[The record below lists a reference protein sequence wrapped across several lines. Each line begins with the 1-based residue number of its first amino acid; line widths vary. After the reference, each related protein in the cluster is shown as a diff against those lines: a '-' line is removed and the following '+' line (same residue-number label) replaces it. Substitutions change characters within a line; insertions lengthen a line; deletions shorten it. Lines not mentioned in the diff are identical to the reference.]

1 MIGLHG
7 KSGKICEHV
16 SNLIETKN
24 TLSGDIDNIK
34 NNICASNDEIAK
46 AKSDL
51 ESIRADIEL
60 LKIVSKNSINHD
72 EIDELI
78 SDIRNSFEI
87 YINQTPRTCDDNRF
101 LTLEK
106 RLSEIDNKFNE
117 LIGDVEII
125 KPTTRSIPKINL
137 QPRKNKQT

>member
-106 RLSEIDNKFNE
+106 RLGEIDNKFNE

>member
-7 KSGKICEHV
+7 NRICDHV
-16 SNLIETKN
+16 NSLIETKN
-24 TLSGDIDNIK
+24 TLSGDIIDIK
-34 NNICASNDEIAK
+34 NNICDTNNEVLK

-51 ESIRADIEL
+51 EGMHADIEI
-60 LKIVSKNSINHD
+60 LKIVSKNAINHD

-87 YINQTPRTCDDNRF
+87 YINQTPRCDDNRF
-101 LTLEK
+101 LALEK
-106 RLSEIDNKFNE
+106 RLSEINERFND

-125 KPTTRSIPKINL
+125 KPATTRSIPKLNITKKGKI
-137 QPRKNKQT
+137 P

>member
-7 KSGKICEHV
+7 KSGKICDHV
-16 SNLIETKN
+16 NSLIETKN
-24 TLSGDIDNIK
+24 TLSSDIDNIK
-34 NNICASNDEIAK
+34 NNICASNDEISK

-51 ESIRADIEL
+51 EGMHADIEL
-60 LKIVSKNSINHD
+60 LKILSKNAINHD

-87 YINQTPRTCDDNRF
+87 YINQTPRGDDVKF
-101 LTLEK
+101 LALEK
-106 RLSEIDNKFNE
+106 RLCEIDSKFND
-117 LIGDVEII
+117 LIGENVEII

-137 QPRKNKQT
+137 QPRKSKIP

>member
-51 ESIRADIEL
+51 ESIQADIEL

>member
-24 TLSGDIDNIK
+24 TLSCDIDNIK

-46 AKSDL
+46 SKSDL
-51 ESIRADIEL
+51 ESIHADIEL
-60 LKIVSKNSINHD
+60 LKIVSKNAINHD

-87 YINQTPRTCDDNRF
+87 YINQTPRTDDIKF
-101 LTLEK
+101 IALEK
-106 RLSEIDNKFNE
+106 RLCEIDNKFNE
-117 LIGDVEII
+117 LLGENVEII
-125 KPTTRSIPKINL
+125 KKDVARSIPKLNITKKGKI
-137 QPRKNKQT
+137 P

>member
-7 KSGKICEHV
+7 KSGKICDHV
-16 SNLIETKN
+16 NSLIETKN
-24 TLSGDIDNIK
+24 TLSCDIDNIK
-34 NNICASNDEIAK
+34 NNICASNDEMAK
-46 AKSDL
+46 AKVDL
-51 ESIRADIEL
+51 QSIHDDIEI
-60 LKIVSKNSINHD
+60 LKIVSKNAINHD

-87 YINQTPRTCDDNRF
+87 YINQTPRIDDNRF
-101 LTLEK
+101 LALEK
-106 RLSEIDNKFNE
+106 RLSEINERFND

>member
-7 KSGKICEHV
+7 KSGKICDHV
-16 SNLIETKN
+16 NSLIETKN

>member
-7 KSGKICEHV
+7 KSGKICDHV
-16 SNLIETKN
+16 NSLIETKN
-24 TLSGDIDNIK
+24 TLSCDIDNIK

-51 ESIRADIEL
+51 ESIHADIEL
-60 LKIVSKNSINHD
+60 LKIVSKNAINHD

-87 YINQTPRTCDDNRF
+87 YINQTPRTDDNRF
-101 LTLEK
+101 LALEK
-106 RLSEIDNKFNE
+106 RLSEINERFNE

-125 KPTTRSIPKINL
+125 KPATTRSIPKLNIVT
-137 QPRKNKQT
+137 KKK

>member
-7 KSGKICEHV
+7 KSGKICDHV
-16 SNLIETKN
+16 NSLIETKN

-78 SDIRNSFEI
+78 SDISNSFEI